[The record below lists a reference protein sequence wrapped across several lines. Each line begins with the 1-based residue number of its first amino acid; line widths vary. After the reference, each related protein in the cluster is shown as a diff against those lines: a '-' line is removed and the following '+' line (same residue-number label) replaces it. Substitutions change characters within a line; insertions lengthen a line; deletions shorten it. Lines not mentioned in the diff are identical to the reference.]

1 LGHTKRWSAI
11 AALASTA
18 AVLAGCG
25 SSSTTNSPSSGGGSG
40 FSLAP
45 YQAAVTK
52 LTANVQWGGPTT
64 PAKAPATEDAFI
76 VTCSDAVEGCREA
89 KVGLQQAL
97 TALKWQ
103 QHTEVVD
110 DAANYSE
117 AVQTAINQGAT
128 IIFLPGIPQTVI
140 SGPLTQAIAK
150 HIPTISVAQDN
161 QPITGGV
168 SDDVSPDGV
177 AEGKGLADSMIVN
190 NKGTVNA
197 LFLNDAEFGLPVAI
211 LAEAKTELNACTGC
225 TVHITDLNFTA
236 SEIQGDLATR
246 VTAAL
251 AANPAITS
259 VLVGY
264 DPPIPTLAPAIDNA
278 GLGKQVKI
286 YSQIGTTGALQF
298 LGKGDVLTS
307 DMGSSEGWNAYACV
321 DEGIRLLDGQSL
333 VPENLPIKLLTQANA
348 PPAGQPFTG
357 DGVDYQSDYYALWG
371 ITG

>member
-1 LGHTKRWSAI
+1 LILGQTKHWSTV
-11 AALASTA
+11 AALASA
-18 AVLAGCG
+18 SVVLAGCG
-25 SSSTTNSPSSGGGSG
+25 SSTPTSSTGGGSA
-40 FSLAP
+40 FNIAQ
-45 YQAAVTK
+45 YQTAVAK
-52 LTANVQWGGPTT
+52 LTATVKWAGPTT
-64 PAKAPATEDAFI
+64 PAKAPTTENAFI

-128 IIFLPGIPQTVI
+128 VIFLPGIPQTVI
-140 SGPLTQAIAK
+140 SGPLAEAIAK

-161 QPITGGV
+161 LPIAGGV

-211 LAEAKTELNACTGC
+211 LAAAKTELNACSGC
-225 TVHITDLNFTA
+225 KVQITDLNFTA
-236 SEIQGDLATR
+236 SEIQTDLASR

-251 AANPAITS
+251 AANPAINS
-259 VLVGY
+259 ILVGY

-278 GLGKQVKI
+278 GLGKQVKL

-298 LGKGDVLTS
+298 LGKGDVLVS

-357 DGVDYQSDYYALWG
+357 DGVNYQSDYYSLWG